1 MEELE
6 QNICKMVSTCRI
18 LSLTPSRPG
27 VREEMMKEQRSLENG
42 PTTLRDPESW
52 KKKLCL
58 ADADDSDAQR
68 RVPRKQ
74 DSAGT
79 DICEEEAEYG
89 QTEKNCTETNCCAFA
104 AGP

>member
-1 MEELE
+1 M
-6 QNICKMVSTCRI
+6 
-18 LSLTPSRPG
+18 
-27 VREEMMKEQRSLENG
+27 ENG
-42 PTTLRDPESW
+42 PTTLRSRIL

-89 QTEKNCTETNCCAFA
+89 QTEKKLQTETNCCKPLLLDQDMAQA
-104 AGP
+104 RAGSQQEEE